1 MTKYFYIE
9 NGEQK
14 GPVNIEA
21 LKGVGITGETLVWYD
36 GLDDWVAAREVE
48 ALTDILE
55 PVPPSIPTSSSNSA
69 STSQGETT
77 YEQAKA
83 FDQTYQDRQARQAMF
98 SAPFSFSGRIRRL
111 EFGLSLIIAMVINS
125 LSFLFVE
132 DPESIGFISII
143 ISMATL
149 AFVLAQG
156 AKRCH
161 DFNFSG
167 WGALLMLIPLV
178 SIIYIFIPGTI
189 GPNQY
194 GEDPKGQFNF

>member
-9 NGEQK
+9 SGEQK
-14 GPVNIEA
+14 GPVSIEA

-36 GLDDWVAAREVE
+36 GLDDWVAAAEVE
-48 ALTDILE
+48 ALKEMLE
-55 PVPPSIPTSSSNSA
+55 PIPPAIPSATTSTSSSQTEDTNDRDAASA
-69 STSQGETT
+69 QHYQERKASQS
-77 YEQAKA
+77 
-83 FDQTYQDRQARQAMF
+83 MF
-98 SAPFSFSGRIRRL
+98 SAPFSFTGRIRRL
-111 EFGLSLIIAMVINS
+111 EFGLSVIIGTVINS
-125 LSFLFVE
+125 FSFIFVE
-132 DPESIGFISII
+132 DPEAMGVISIL
-143 ISMATL
+143 ISLATL
-149 AFVLAQG
+149 AFFFAQG

-178 SIIYIFIPGTI
+178 TIIYIFIPGTV